1 MMTRPSQSPSLSRT
15 PSPRLPAPPPGPP
28 PEAEP
33 RPARGRDGHE
43 AEGAQAGGRA
53 SLRVQGLPG
62 SQQAGEGGPAPP
74 APERGSPSACAAPQL
89 TRSTRAA
96 ASGGESDGERRLSV
110 QSAHPQSSA
119 MAPARTPVL
128 RTPVL
133 GTPAPKTRV
142 FATTP
147 AEVKE
152 MVDEFEVIDAQIK
165 KLKYDLTAAHRA
177 RADLHDKVRKQL
189 ESAES
194 IQQLANAAGTPDDQ
208 RRELKRLLACIA
220 PDSEWLK
227 EDAPDA
233 AGGQSR
239 TAEPLQRSKR
249 ARR

>member
-1 MMTRPSQSPSLSRT
+1 
-15 PSPRLPAPPPGPP
+15 
-28 PEAEP
+28 
-33 RPARGRDGHE
+33 
-43 AEGAQAGGRA
+43 
-53 SLRVQGLPG
+53 
-62 SQQAGEGGPAPP
+62 
-74 APERGSPSACAAPQL
+74 
-89 TRSTRAA
+89 
-96 ASGGESDGERRLSV
+96 
-110 QSAHPQSSA
+110 
-119 MAPARTPVL
+119 
-128 RTPVL
+128 
-133 GTPAPKTRV
+133 
-142 FATTP
+142 
-147 AEVKE
+147 